1 MKFHFS
7 KKISPPKRHRR
18 GNYFRCH
25 LGGNGLVDQEFL
37 SGLKSCPVIAAV
49 RDMEGVRRAALS
61 PVRAIFILGGSIL
74 NLGALCDV
82 AHGAGKRVFVH
93 LDLCEGLGK
102 DVAGVDWCVQYARPD
117 GLISTRSPLLK
128 RASEKGL
135 MTIQRL
141 FLMDSASLNHGS
153 KLLSA
158 AGPDMVEV
166 LPALVPK
173 AITRLSRELKRPV
186 IAGGMATEPME
197 VVQAL
202 QAGALAVSTSE
213 RALWSWP
220 AK

>member
-1 MKFHFS
+1 
-7 KKISPPKRHRR
+7 
-18 GNYFRCH
+18 
-25 LGGNGLVDQEFL
+25 
-37 SGLKSCPVIAAV
+37 
-49 RDMEGVRRAALS
+49 
-61 PVRAIFILGGSIL
+61 
-74 NLGALCDV
+74 
-82 AHGAGKRVFVH
+82 
-93 LDLCEGLGK
+93 
-102 DVAGVDWCVQYARPD
+102 
-117 GLISTRSPLLK
+117 
-128 RASEKGL
+128 
-135 MTIQRL
+135 
-141 FLMDSASLNHGS
+141 MDSASLNHGS